1 MSETP
6 VRHPINPV
14 KWAGQ
19 VGWQSIFLS
28 LLTDYT
34 SYFLKHEKKKKKPGK
49 FKKYERKAAHK
60 TCEKELQYCNLHLCV
75 KLKLLS
81 NPAMSEDGV
90 HATNHI
96 NAS

>member
-1 MSETP
+1 MGWASGMTKYLPFTSDWLHKLFFET
-6 VRHPINPV
+6 
-14 KWAGQ
+14 W
-19 VGWQSIFLS
+19 
-28 LLTDYT
+28 
-34 SYFLKHEKKKKKPGK
+34 KKKKKPGK